1 MLYHLLYPLR
11 DYISGLNIFQYI
23 TFRAGAAAITAL
35 FIAFILGPW
44 IIRKLHHYKIGE
56 EIRKEGPETHY
67 EKHGTPTMGGIII
80 LAATIIPTL
89 LFANLTNTYITLIF
103 IATIWM
109 GLIGFLD
116 DYLKVVKKYPDGLVA
131 KYKLLGQF
139 GLGIVIGTWIYL
151 EPAFAEFNTVSTVP
165 FFKNL
170 EIDFGVLYIPIVA
183 MVIAGTSNAVNLTDG
198 LDGLASGLLAISV
211 LAFAVIAYLSG
222 RVDFSDYLNIIY
234 LPGIGELTVYCAALM
249 GALLG
254 FLWFNAN
261 PAMVFMGDT
270 GALAGGAALG
280 TIAVLVRKE
289 LLLVIIGGIFVAEAL
304 SVILQT
310 GYFRWTKRRTG
321 TGKRLFRMAPLHHHF
336 ELRGWKEN
344 QVVVRFWIIGILLA
358 LLSLTTFKIR

>member
-35 FIAFILGPW
+35 FLAFILGPYV
-44 IIRKLHHYKIGE
+44 IRTLHKRSIGE
-56 EIRKEGPETHY
+56 EIRREGPETHY
-67 EKHGTPTMGGIII
+67 PKSGTPTMGGIII
-80 LAATIIPTL
+80 LLATLIPTL
-89 LFANLTNTYITLIF
+89 LFANLLNIYVFLILL
-103 IATIWM
+103 ATVWM
-109 GLIGFLD
+109 GIIGFID
-116 DYLKVVKKYPDGLVA
+116 DYLKVVKKLPKGLVA
-131 KYKLLGQF
+131 KYKLIGQF
-139 GLGIVIGTWIYL
+139 SLGLVIGAWIYFD
-151 EPAFAEFNTVSTVP
+151 PAFAEFNSITTVP

-170 EIDFGVLYIPIVA
+170 EIDFGVLYIPVVA
-183 MVIAGTSNAVNLTDG
+183 LVITGSSNAVNLTDG
-198 LDGLASGLLAISV
+198 LDGLAAGLLAISI
-211 LAFAVIAYLSG
+211 LALAAITYISG

-234 LPGIGELTVYCAALM
+234 LPGIGELTIYCSALM

-270 GALAGGAALG
+270 GALATGAAMG

-289 LLLVIIGGIFVAEAL
+289 LLLPIIGGIFVAEAV

-310 GYFRWTKRRTG
+310 SYYRWTKKRNG

-336 ELRGWKEN
+336 ELKGWKEN

-358 LLSLTTFKIR
+358 LMTMTTFKIR